1 MMEVHNLPKWN
12 AIIKYGDLIY
22 EDGEEIL
29 DSDERVITYLH
40 SIDELSKEEKIGKQ
54 DMVLKLKELHTSHFH
69 SDYFW
74 KEIMD
79 QPKNLKMAQDRIKRE
94 LQDLQKKKRRNSKR
108 KSPNIIKF

>member
-12 AIIKYGDLIY
+12 AIIKYGDLLF

-40 SIDELSKEEKIGKQ
+40 SIDELSKEEKICKK

-69 SDYFW
+69 SDYVW

-94 LQDLQKKKRRNSKR
+94 LEDLQKKKKKLEENHR
-108 KSPNIIKF
+108 I